1 MCATIAD
8 TSGKYTKLL
17 PKGRGFFDGLKA
29 AFCGSAGFPHSSD
42 CLLPA
47 VNRISTG
54 TSEESHRDFL
64 TVVEPS
70 PFRMMRG
77 RGLAA
82 DWALP
87 RQTHKPGTAA
97 FRTMKKHRFC
107 FTLRHPAPFFR
118 VSPPCPSAVSG
129 SVLAGGL
136 WPVPAI

>member
-1 MCATIAD
+1 MQSSC
-8 TSGKYTKLL
+8 S
-17 PKGRGFFDGLKA
+17 KGRGFFGGLKA

-70 PFRMMRG
+70 PFCVMRR

-97 FRTMKKHRFC
+97 FRTMENPSLLF
-107 FTLRHPAPFFR
+107 HPAPSRPFFPGFPSVSICR
-118 VSPPCPSAVSG
+118 FRLCFGGRALACSSNLKIIHSPPC
-129 SVLAGGL
+129 
-136 WPVPAI
+136 

>member
-1 MCATIAD
+1 MMTLSALLLKTVWLPLSAALRAFPAVQTVSYRWKFIR
-8 TSGKYTKLL
+8 TSG
-17 PKGRGFFDGLKA
+17 
-29 AFCGSAGFPHSSD
+29 
-42 CLLPA
+42 
-47 VNRISTG
+47 
-54 TSEESHRDFL
+54 ESHRDFL

-87 RQTHKPGTAA
+87 WQTHKPGTAA
-97 FRTMKKHRFC
+97 FRTMKTHRFC
-107 FTLRHPAPFFR
+107 FTLRHPALFFR